1 MDQLPTAP
9 ETFDSMVRLAFEVI
23 MLRVWRLLV
32 IMGIGVIIGGD
43 STPRREAVERILR
56 FVSVRL
62 MAYFVE

>member
-1 MDQLPTAP
+1 
-9 ETFDSMVRLAFEVI
+9 MVRLAFEVI